1 MQRLYAFHVWFWLQ
15 TIFSCKVKS
24 PSLALSVALSWNW
37 GDLTGVPGVSTDSI
51 IKAITSKHSKHKWDF
66 TTATWAKEQGHQV
79 GYNSIPF
86 WKVHHFALW
95 NHHSTVSAPTMCY
108 PVSIQQAHFR
118 QILCWWQ
125 REPVFHIASGMGSW
139 DQWIHFREGYV
150 PPNTWQDSLHWG
162 REFFVPSFVLKQ
174 LSWFYQ
180 VGSTMSNWRSIHPG
194 DWWGTG
200 EYSMESSSW
209 PAGTLSYM
217 HQQGVMQ
224 VVIYTSC
231 KQGKLQFD
239 ANTVNTCKAHR
250 TLEARWGQHDIS
262 TCCIS
267 ALSLWVTHQ
276 KQIW

>member
-1 MQRLYAFHVWFWLQ
+1 M
-15 TIFSCKVKS
+15 K
-24 PSLALSVALSWNW
+24 PSQYSICTNNVLPSVYSTSVLSSNPLLV
-37 GDLTGVPGVSTDSI
+37 
-51 IKAITSKHSKHKWDF
+51 
-66 TTATWAKEQGHQV
+66 ATWTCV
-79 GYNSIPF
+79 S
-86 WKVHHFALW
+86 
-95 NHHSTVSAPTMCY
+95 HS
-108 PVSIQQAHFR
+108 Q
-118 QILCWWQ
+118 
-125 REPVFHIASGMGSW
+125 W
-139 DQWIHFREGYV
+139 DGIIRDKWIHFREEYV

-162 REFFVPSFVLKQ
+162 REFFVPSFVLK
-174 LSWFYQ
+174 LLNNFPDSYQ
-180 VGSTMSNWRSIHPG
+180 VGSTISNWRSIHPG

>member
-1 MQRLYAFHVWFWLQ
+1 MLHGWNKLFVRGVPLKFQHAPLIWQSAFQRTWKEIAWKKRLVVPFVTTMQRLYAFHVWFWLQ

-174 LSWFYQ
+174 LSWFL
-180 VGSTMSNWRSIHPG
+180 PG
-194 DWWGTG
+194 W
-200 EYSMESSSW
+200 
-209 PAGTLSYM
+209 
-217 HQQGVMQ
+217 V
-224 VVIYTSC
+224 
-231 KQGKLQFD
+231 
-239 ANTVNTCKAHR
+239 
-250 TLEARWGQHDIS
+250 HD
-262 TCCIS
+262 
-267 ALSLWVTHQ
+267 V
-276 KQIW
+276 